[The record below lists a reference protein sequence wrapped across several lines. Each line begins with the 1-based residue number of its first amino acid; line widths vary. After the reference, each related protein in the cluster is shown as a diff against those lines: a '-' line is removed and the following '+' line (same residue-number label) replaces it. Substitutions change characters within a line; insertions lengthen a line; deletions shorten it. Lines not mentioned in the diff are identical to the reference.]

1 MCIYIYMKRWDLLN
15 VYIFNP
21 LTSWHDFT
29 DNIQD
34 EEVRISDE
42 IEHKTLKLRHTG
54 GKTKAE
60 NTWHYKQC
68 QN

>member
-1 MCIYIYMKRWDLLN
+1 MYIYEMFWDLLN
-15 VYIFNP
+15 VYVFNP
-21 LTSWHDFT
+21 LTSRNDFT

-42 IEHKTLKLRHTG
+42 RENKMLKLRHIG

-60 NTWHYKQC
+60 NTWHCKQY
-68 QN
+68 QS

>member
-1 MCIYIYMKRWDLLN
+1 MYTYETFWDLLN
-15 VYIFNP
+15 VYVFNP
-21 LTSWHDFT
+21 LTSWHFT

-42 IEHKTLKLRHTG
+42 IEHKMLKLRHKG

-60 NTWHYKQC
+60 NTWHCKQY
-68 QN
+68 QS